1 MRPKPGS
8 ATRAP
13 CPFRKAGS
21 TMWAYLIKKIFGEDP
36 LVCQHCGREMN
47 VRKRPANHIF
57 AGIGAAR

>member
-1 MRPKPGS
+1 
-8 ATRAP
+8 
-13 CPFRKAGS
+13 
-21 TMWAYLIKKIFGEDP
+21 MWAYLIKKIFGEDP